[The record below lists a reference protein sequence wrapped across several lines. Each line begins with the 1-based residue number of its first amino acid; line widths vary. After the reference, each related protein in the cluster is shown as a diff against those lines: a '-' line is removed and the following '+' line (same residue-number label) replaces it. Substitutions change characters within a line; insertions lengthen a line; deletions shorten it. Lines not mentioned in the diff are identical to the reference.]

1 MGFLFQNYNE
11 TEAQAGDSRSKTLG
25 VAPEVQYGL
34 SAFQAP
40 DGSVITVKF
49 IPKDDFDLSNI
60 QELLEQTQ
68 EDRTQN
74 TFTTYSTRYPRRI
87 AGLHRG
93 GNIYFHTASKA
104 R

>member
-1 MGFLFQNYNE
+1 M
-11 TEAQAGDSRSKTLG
+11 
-25 VAPEVQYGL
+25 APEVQYGL

-74 TFTTYSTRYPRRI
+74 TFTTYST
-87 AGLHRG
+87 ATLGGLPAFIEEGIFTFTLPVKHDETLVT
-93 GNIYFHTASKA
+93 I
-104 R
+104 